1 MTEKTIEKIHA
12 VADVTN
18 ETREKSKKIAKEIAY
33 SSIAVVTGGLVGG
46 VIGATIS
53 KAGGYTKAAN
63 TIGYAAGLVTT
74 YATSYT
80 LYEQLKTSDEIRQKQ
95 LELFRETDVEDEIL
109 DDEEEG
115 GENEEA

>member
-1 MTEKTIEKIHA
+1 MTEKTIKNIET
-12 VADVTN
+12 VGNFCN

-63 TIGYAAGLVTT
+63 TIGYAAGLVST

-80 LYEQLKTSDEIRQKQ
+80 LYEQLKISDEIRQKQ
-95 LELFRETDVEDEIL
+95 LELFAADMNEDEIL
-109 DDEEEG
+109 DDEEG
-115 GENEEA
+115 GDEEEA